1 MVVSGVVGGGAVTGV
16 CGTIVNT
23 GPMSTAQ
30 LAINHWS
37 TAAAD
42 SSEE

>member
-1 MVVSGVVGGGAVTGV
+1 MVVSSVVGGGTVAGV
-16 CGTIVNT
+16 CGTMVNT

-30 LAINHWS
+30 FAINHWS
-37 TAAAD
+37 IAAAD